1 MLGSYRA
8 LRVLGEAASCVEV
21 GDQDIDPAAAKGG
34 PDGPVF
40 AGSAGHA
47 HTPGHCY
54 EIGGSNT
61 HDALVEWRFD
71 AAAIRVEEPK
81 ADIADGAGAAELVQ
95 LVFGERVTALP
106 QQRRRLQ
113 AADAY
118 QGKVEFLP

>member
-8 LRVLGEAASCVEV
+8 LRVLNQATSCVKV
-21 GDQDIDPAAAKGG
+21 SDKDIDPASAKRC

-47 HTPGHCY
+47 HTSGHSH

-61 HDALVEWRFD
+61 QDALVEWCFN
-71 AAAIRVEEPK
+71 AAAIHVEEPK
-81 ADIADGAGAAELVQ
+81 ADIADRSGAAELV
-95 LVFGERVTALP
+95 LFVFGERVTALP

-113 AADAY
+113 AANAY
-118 QGKVEFLP
+118 EGEVEFLP